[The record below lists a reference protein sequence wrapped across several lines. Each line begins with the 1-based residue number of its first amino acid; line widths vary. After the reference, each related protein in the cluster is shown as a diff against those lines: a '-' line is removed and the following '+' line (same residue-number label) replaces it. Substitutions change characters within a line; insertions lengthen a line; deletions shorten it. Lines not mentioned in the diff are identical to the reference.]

1 MTLPGYIMT
10 PLRRTGRRDWVAL
23 HRRWGLRDGRSASRR
38 HGSVGVAPLE
48 GGWGTTYAAAS
59 GPAAGTRHCGP
70 SARGGRKTSVQRHPL
85 RRRRRAG
92 TGASH
97 RATTNVAS
105 ASGIAAAV
113 AIAAPIGVAAV
124 QAAAAGFSIHRVAM
138 REMSFA
144 GWNRA

>member
-23 HRRWGLRDGRSASRR
+23 HRRWGLGDGRSASRR
-38 HGSVGVAPLE
+38 HWGVGIAPLE
-48 GGWGTTYAAAS
+48 GGLGTNDAAARRS
-59 GPAAGTRHCGP
+59 AAAGTGHGP
-70 SARGGRKTSVQRHPL
+70 RACSGRKVSVLRHPL
-85 RRRRRAG
+85 CRRCP
-92 TGASH
+92 GASH
-97 RATTNVAS
+97 GATANVGTT
-105 ASGIAAAV
+105 SGIIAAAV
-113 AIAAPIGVAAV
+113 AIAAPIRVAAV